1 MLKARGEGGELAYA
15 GRTLA
20 RLGAWQLE
28 SAHGEAEI
36 SAEVRAY
43 DAYLLPRCRTGQA
56 VLRCGQNTR
65 RYAVSYEWDGHELRM
80 RGGQVGNK
88 QVRAD

>member
-1 MLKARGEGGELAYA
+1 MRARGDGGELVYA

-28 SAHGEAEI
+28 AARGEAEV
-36 SAEVRAY
+36 SAEVLAY
-43 DAYLLPRCRTGQA
+43 DAYLLPRCRAGLAT
-56 VLRCGQNTR
+56 LRCGKAVR